1 MLPLNLLWLKWII
14 TVFGELIV
22 VYDIKIINGT
32 IIDGSGAK
40 AYAGEVG
47 IKDGKIVALGNAPDD
62 ADQVI
67 DAKGNV
73 VCPGFVDIHTHYDA
87 QIIWDRMLTI
97 SPWHGV
103 TTTVLG
109 NCGFGVA
116 PTRAEHRDL
125 IVRTLEK
132 VEGMSAETL
141 FEGLGDEWPFETFPE
156 YLDAIEASGSAIN
169 VAVMIGHTP
178 LRLYVLGEE
187 ATEREATEQEIA
199 TMRAIVKES
208 LEAGAIGFASSK
220 SFTHSGYKGKP
231 VPSRLASTEEIMTLA
246 SPLGEL
252 GQGIMQATVGP
263 GLSFDEFDQ
272 ISLENKANVSWTAL
286 LAGGGMFGL
295 GSIDD
300 QLKRTQKSV
309 DKGAKVYPQVTCRPL
324 NFEFSFKEPFVFEML
339 PLFKKI
345 SASTQDEKMATYDG
359 SEFREFFTQMVEKG
373 RLADAWTGTAIS
385 WCPAEPALEERLI
398 VDVAKER
405 GLSSADCALDLAL
418 RDNLETRFRLPVAN
432 ADEDQV
438 ATLLQDPNIV
448 LGLSDA
454 GAHASQ
460 LCDACFSTHLLGH
473 WVREKET
480 LSLEQAVFMLT
491 HRAAQVFGITDR
503 GLLALDRP
511 ADVVIFDPE
520 TVGCSKLER
529 VFDQPGGADRLVSY
543 ASGIDAVVV
552 NGTLLRQNDQDVLS
566 PTGPL
571 PGRLLRNGSA

>member
-1 MLPLNLLWLKWII
+1 MA
-14 TVFGELIV
+14 
-22 VYDIKIINGT
+22 YDLKIINGR

-40 AYAGEVG
+40 AYVGDVG
-47 IKDGKIVALGNAPDD
+47 IKDGKIAALGNAPDD
-62 ADQVI
+62 AAEVI

-116 PTRAEHRDL
+116 PTRAEHRGL

-141 FEGLGDEWPFETFPE
+141 FEGLGEEWPFETFPE
-156 YLDAIEASGSAIN
+156 YLDAIEKAGSAIN

-178 LRLYVLGEE
+178 LRLFVLGEE
-187 ATEREATEQEIA
+187 STEREATEAEIA
-199 TMRAIVKES
+199 TMRGIVKES

-220 SFTHSGYKGKP
+220 SFTHTGYKGQP
-231 VPSRLASTEEIMTLA
+231 VPSRLASTEEIKELA
-246 SPLGEL
+246 RPLGEL

-263 GLSFDEFDQ
+263 GLSFDEFDE
-272 ISLENKANVSWTAL
+272 ISLENKVNVSWTAL
-286 LAGGGMFGL
+286 LAGGGIFGL
-295 GSIDD
+295 GSIDE
-300 QLKRTQKSV
+300 QLARTAESV
-309 DKGAKVYPQVTCRPL
+309 EKGATVFPQVTCRPL

-339 PLFKKI
+339 PAFKKI
-345 SASTQDEKMATYDG
+345 SSSTHVEKIAIYDG
-359 SEFREFFTQMVEKG
+359 AEFREFFTQMVEQG
-373 RLADAWTGTAIS
+373 RLADAWKHTAIS
-385 WCPAEPALEERLI
+385 WCVSEPELEERLI

-405 GLSSADCALDLAL
+405 GLSSAECALDLAL

-432 ADEDQV
+432 ADEEQV

-460 LCDACFSTHLLGH
+460 LCDACFSTHLLSR
-473 WVREKET
+473 WVRERQT
-480 LSLEQAVFMLT
+480 LSLEKAVYMLT
-491 HRAAQVFGITDR
+491 SRAAEVFGITDR
-503 GLLALDRP
+503 GLLEVDRP
-511 ADVVIFDPE
+511 ADVVIFNPE
-520 TVGCSKLER
+520 TVGCSKLTR

-543 ASGIDAVVV
+543 SSGIEAVIV
-552 NGTLLRQNDQDVLS
+552 NGILLRQKDRDLLSSND
-566 PTGPL
+566 PL
-571 PGRLLRNGSA
+571 PGRLLRNGSAS